1 MSILVNAVMD
11 SKSAVSAQTR
21 EFVAV
26 LSHSHAVE
34 VWSPEGHAGIDDL
47 PCEHREVDPFDP
59 ELPVEARRFTHVIH
73 VMAGSRSHA
82 GVGRIARHVP
92 GVVVL
97 HDVSLLEALKED
109 IRAQGG
115 STQDLLDAV
124 RFLHGPL
131 TATRLELEYV
141 FPGTG
146 TESPDLH
153 QAAHAMPYFLNA
165 ATAVV
170 THSEWAAGRVRDATA
185 VPVMVARLPAE
196 PYEQPRGVNMPLSP
210 GIDAPVVVPG
220 IVNRHKMVS
229 TVIEGFA
236 ESGLARAGH
245 PLLILGPCEARME
258 ANLRLAARR
267 VGVEGALRFGYPLQ
281 HDDFLVQLAGALAVI
296 SLREANTEAQSAA
309 LLAGLLSGR
318 PVIAS
323 DDGSVRDVPDGL
335 MIKVA
340 SDNVA
345 RDVARGLTEVVDG
358 SVDVA
363 AMTAAARRWVHHE
376 HTLPGYVEVL
386 EAAMELHE
394 RRRVEVTASIDIVER
409 LTAAGLVPHTA
420 AVGACA
426 DALDSL
432 SPPRGRRRS
441 T

>member
-11 SKSAVSAQTR
+11 QNSAVAAQTR
-21 EFVAV
+21 EFVGV
-26 LSHSHAVE
+26 LSRSHEVE
-34 VWSPEGHAGIDDL
+34 VWSPEGHAGVDDL
-47 PCEHREVDPFDP
+47 PCEHQEVDPFDP
-59 ELPVEARRFTHVIH
+59 ALLVEARRFTHVIH

-92 GVVVL
+92 GVIVL
-97 HDVSLLEALKED
+97 HDISLLEALKED

-146 TESPDLH
+146 TESPELH

-185 VPVMVARLPAE
+185 APVMVARLPAE
-196 PYEQPRGVNMPLSP
+196 PYEQPAGVQSSLSP
-210 GIDAPVVVPG
+210 EMHAPVVVPG

-267 VGVEGALRFGYPLQ
+267 VGVEGALRLAHPLQ
-281 HDDFLVQLAGALAVI
+281 HDDFLVQLAGALAIV
-296 SLREANTEAQSAA
+296 SLRESNTEAQSAA

-323 DDGSVRDVPDGL
+323 DDGSVRDLPDDL
-335 MIKVA
+335 IIKVA
-340 SDNVA
+340 GDNV
-345 RDVARGLTEVVDG
+345 DMEVARGLRRVVDG

-363 AMTAAARRWVHHE
+363 MMTAAARRWVHRE
-376 HTLPGYVEVL
+376 HTLPGYMAVL
-386 EAAMELHE
+386 EEAMAVHH

-409 LTAAGLVPHTA
+409 LTAAGLVRHA
-420 AVGACA
+420 DAVRACA
-426 DALDSL
+426 AALDSL
-432 SPPRGRRRS
+432 PPR
-441 T
+441 

>member
-11 SKSAVSAQTR
+11 PRSAVAAQTR
-21 EFVAV
+21 ELIDV
-26 LSHSHAVE
+26 LSRSHSVE
-34 VWSPEGHAGIDDL
+34 VWSPEGHAGTDDL

-59 ELPVEARRFTHVIH
+59 ALPLEARRFTHVIH

-92 GVVVL
+92 GIVVL
-97 HDVSLLEALKED
+97 HDVSLLEPLKED

-115 STQDLLDAV
+115 STQDLLDTV

-131 TATRLELEYV
+131 MATRLELEYV

-153 QAAHAMPYFLNA
+153 QSAHAMPYFLNA

-170 THSEWAAGRVRDATA
+170 THSEWAARRVRAVVAT
-185 VPVMVARLPAE
+185 PVLVARLPAE
-196 PYEQPRGVNMPLSP
+196 PYEPP
-210 GIDAPVVVPG
+210 GGTAGTLPVDAAAPVVVPG

-245 PLLILGPCEARME
+245 PLLIMGPCDARME

-267 VGVEGALRFGYPLQ
+267 AGVEEALRFAYPLN
-281 HDDFLVQLAGALAVI
+281 HDDFLAQLTGALAVV
-296 SLREANTEAQSAA
+296 SLREFNTEAQSAA

-323 DDGSVRDVPDGL
+323 DDGSVRDLPDDL
-335 MIKVA
+335 IIKVA
-340 SDNVA
+340 GENAGREVA
-345 RDVARGLTEVVDG
+345 HGLRGVADG

-363 AMTAAARRWVHHE
+363 AITAAASQWIQRE
-376 HTLPGYVEVL
+376 HTLPGYVAVL
-386 EAAMELHE
+386 EAALAVHE

-409 LTAAGLVPHTA
+409 LTAAGLA
-420 AVGACA
+420 GQADAVGACA

-432 SPPRGRRRS
+432 APR
-441 T
+441 